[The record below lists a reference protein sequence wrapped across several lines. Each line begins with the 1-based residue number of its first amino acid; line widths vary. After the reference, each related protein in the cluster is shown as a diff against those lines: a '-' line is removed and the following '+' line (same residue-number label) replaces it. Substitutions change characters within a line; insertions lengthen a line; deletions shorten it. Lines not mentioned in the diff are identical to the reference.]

1 MNEFISWLDEQSAGL
16 LAEGRRLTADNRKDE
31 GNFAK
36 IRSNVYGI
44 CKTVIQVQ
52 GREKAKTILVGLHD
66 TWNKQLVRANE
77 HDDVK
82 QAVIE
87 EIKLKTLAEIVKK
100 LEEV

>member
-1 MNEFISWLDEQSAGL
+1 MNEFISWLDEQAASL
-16 LAEGRRLTADNRKDE
+16 LAEGRRLTEDNRKDE

-52 GREKAKTILVGLHD
+52 GRERANTILTGLHD
-66 TWNKQLVRANE
+66 TWSKNLETARE

-87 EIKLKTLAEIVKK
+87 EIKLNTLAEIRAK
-100 LEEV
+100 LEGV